1 MKKQTTM
8 KKAFTLI
15 ELLVVIAIIA
25 ILAGMLLP
33 ALAKAKA
40 KAQRIAC
47 TGNLKQM
54 GLGTRT
60 YALDNE
66 DRFPW
71 QVGATEGGSLE
82 MVSTTKDAMAGKS
95 AQTPSFQNITGTA
108 TGIPNPTYQTAKI
121 TIPAA
126 QGQWLH
132 FAVMSNELAD
142 VKLIRCPSDPDV
154 NSGGDVKTFILTF
167 DDVYSLMSSRK
178 TGIVINPFG
187 DAFMIPFETIDHIKH
202 VKDSQKSSA
211 KVKEQVVKKD
221 TKVMLG
227 EPREYPKHMV
237 EAISAHAKTIPA
249 INAIWLKLMMKED
262 EQSFLLIVD
271 AAGDVRSYFQG
282 IADAAVPYLPK
293 GMYID
298 MVSANEEFGK
308 GAATGTP
315 FYRR

>member
-1 MKKQTTM
+1 MGVDVNKPVENPRLK
-8 KKAFTLI
+8 
-15 ELLVVIAIIA
+15 ELLKQRAAVSQSEQLPILNAIAEEMAMNAFFLTVVEFVDDHVENN
-25 ILAGMLLP
+25 P
-33 ALAKAKA
+33 
-40 KAQRIAC
+40 
-47 TGNLKQM
+47 
-54 GLGTRT
+54 
-60 YALDNE
+60 D
-66 DRFPW
+66 
-71 QVGATEGGSLE
+71 
-82 MVSTTKDAMAGKS
+82 
-95 AQTPSFQNITGTA
+95 GTA
-108 TGIPNPTYQTAKI
+108 VFKEDCQISFPMLGLNDGGHVQPLFTD
-121 TIPAA
+121 
-126 QGQWLH
+126 WE
-132 FAVMSNELAD
+132 ELR
-142 VKLIRCPSDPDV
+142 KWDPFKE
-154 NSGGDVKTFILTF
+154 GDVKTFILTF